1 MVRHRCR
8 GSDQHGVALVSAT
21 TRLVAALLALGVALL
36 AAALW
41 LGAAPLADNSAAHAI
56 IWEIRFP
63 RALTAWLV
71 GAALGLSGA
80 ALQGLLRN
88 PLADSGVLGLSGF
101 AALGA
106 VLAFAFGA
114 AVFAPLW
121 AVIFALIAAML
132 VTTLAWAARGPA
144 TLALIGVGLSSFAG
158 GLIALVLNLA
168 PNPGALADLVNW
180 TLGSVEARSLNDAA
194 LVGALLAAGA
204 GLIAFAAPGLR
215 ALTLGEEAASAIG
228 ADLSRTRALVIVGA
242 ALCAGG
248 ATAVA
253 GVIGFVG
260 IAAPHLVRVLTGHDP
275 ARLLLPSAL
284 AGGSLLVLADIVV
297 RVLPTDAEL
306 KLGVAAALIG
316 GPIFALIAARLVSR
330 SGE

>member
-1 MVRHRCR
+1 MSNSARLVF
-8 GSDQHGVALVSAT
+8 SLVVVSALA
-21 TRLVAALLALGVALL
+21 LVAALYLGPV
-36 AAALW
+36 
-41 LGAAPLADNSAAHAI
+41 PLAHPFAGDDETKTI
-56 IWEIRFP
+56 VWQIRFP

-106 VLAFAFGA
+106 VMAFAFGFAAFAPAAALAFALFA
-114 AVFAPLW
+114 AV
-121 AVIFALIAAML
+121 L
-132 VTTLAWAARGPA
+132 VTALGWAHRGPA
-144 TLALIGVGLSSFAG
+144 SLVLIGVGLSSTAG
-158 GLIALVLNLA
+158 GLIALALNLA

-180 TLGSVEARSLNDAA
+180 TLGSVEGRSLNDVA
-194 LVGALLAAGA
+194 LVGGFLAAGA
-204 GLIAFAAPGLR
+204 TLILFGARGLQ
-215 ALTLGEEAASAIG
+215 ALTLGEEAAAAIG
-228 ADLSRTRALVIVGA
+228 ANVTRTRALVVLGA
-242 ALCAGG
+242 AACAGG

-260 IAAPHLVRVLTGHDP
+260 IAAPHLVRAASGHDP

-284 AGGSLLVLADIVV
+284 AGGTMLVCADIGV
-297 RVLPTDAEL
+297 RLLPTDTEL

-316 GPIFALIAARLVSR
+316 GPIFALIAARLASR
-330 SGE
+330 SADA

>member
-1 MVRHRCR
+1 MNASLRVSFVLVLI
-8 GSDQHGVALVSAT
+8 GAVAL
-21 TRLVAALLALGVALL
+21 AAGLALGPVATNIF
-36 AAALW
+36 AA
-41 LGAAPLADNSAAHAI
+41 DEMSRVI
-56 IWEIRFP
+56 VWEIRFP

-106 VLAFAFGA
+106 VIAFAFGFA
-114 AVFAPLW
+114 AFAPLL
-121 AVIFALIAAML
+121 ALVFALAAAIL
-132 VTTLAWAARGPA
+132 VTTLGWAARGPA
-144 TLALIGVGLSSFAG
+144 SLVLIGVGLSSFAG
-158 GLIALVLNLA
+158 GLIALALNLA

-180 TLGSVEARSLNDAA
+180 TLGSVEGRSFEHAA
-194 LVGALLAAGA
+194 LAGGFLVIGAA
-204 GLIAFAAPGLR
+204 LIFAAARGLQ
-215 ALTLGEEAASAIG
+215 ALTLGEEAAAAIG
-228 ADLSRTRALVIVGA
+228 ANLTRTRTLVVLGA
-242 ALCAGG
+242 AACTGG

-260 IAAPHLVRVLTGHDP
+260 IAAPHLVRALAGHDP

-284 AGGSLLVLADIVV
+284 AGGAMLVCADVAV
-297 RVLPTDAEL
+297 RLLPTDTEL

-316 GPIFALIAARLVSR
+316 GPVFALIAARLASR
-330 SGE
+330 GGDT

>member
-1 MVRHRCR
+1 MSAASRA
-8 GSDQHGVALVSAT
+8 SLAL
-21 TRLVAALLALGVALL
+21 AALGLAAL

-41 LGAAPLADNSAAHAI
+41 LGPTPLADPFAADEATRTI
-56 IWEIRFP
+56 VWEIRFP

-114 AVFAPLW
+114 AVLAPAAALL
-121 AVIFALIAAML
+121 FALVAAL
-132 VTTLAWAARGPA
+132 VVTALGWAARGPA
-144 TLALIGVGLSSFAG
+144 SLALIGVGLSSLAG
-158 GLIALVLNLA
+158 GLIALALNLA

-180 TLGSVEARSLNDAA
+180 TLGSVEARSLNDAL
-194 LVGALLAAGA
+194 LVGAFLVAGA
-204 GLIAFAAPGLR
+204 ALILFAARGLQ
-215 ALTLGEEAASAIG
+215 ALTLGEEAAAAIG
-228 ADLSRTRALVIVGA
+228 ADLSRTRLLVVLGA
-242 ALCAGG
+242 AACTGG

-260 IAAPHLVRVLTGHDP
+260 VAAPHLVRALAGHDP

-284 AGGSLLVLADIVV
+284 AGGALLVCADIAV
-297 RVLPTDAEL
+297 RLLPTDTEL
-306 KLGVAAALIG
+306 KLGVAAALLG
-316 GPIFALIAARLVSR
+316 GPVFALIAARLASR
-330 SGE
+330 GGDA

>member
-1 MVRHRCR
+1 M
-8 GSDQHGVALVSAT
+8 SAAA
-21 TRLVAALLALGVALL
+21 RLSLALAGLSLCALF
-36 AAALW
+36 AALW
-41 LGAAPLADNSAAHAI
+41 LGPAPLANPFAGDVRTHTI
-56 IWEIRFP
+56 VWEVRFP

-106 VLAFAFGA
+106 VIAFAFGFAAFAPIAALAFALAA
-114 AVFAPLW
+114 AV
-121 AVIFALIAAML
+121 L
-132 VTTLAWAARGPA
+132 VTALGWRARGPA
-144 TLALIGVGLSSFAG
+144 SLVLIGVGLSSLSG
-158 GLIALVLNLA
+158 GLIALALNLA

-180 TLGSVEARSLNDAA
+180 TLGSVEGRSLDDVVLVGGLLALGAA
-194 LVGALLAAGA
+194 L
-204 GLIAFAAPGLR
+204 IFFAARGLQ
-215 ALTLGEEAASAIG
+215 ALTLGEEAAAAIG
-228 ADLSRTRALVIVGA
+228 ADLGRTRVLVVLGA
-242 ALCAGG
+242 AACTGG

-260 IAAPHLVRVLTGHDP
+260 IAAPHLVRALAGHDP

-284 AGGSLLVLADIVV
+284 AGGALLVCADIAV
-297 RVLPTDAEL
+297 RLLPTDTEL

-316 GPIFALIAARLVSR
+316 GPVFALIAARLASR
-330 SGE
+330 GGDS

>member
-1 MVRHRCR
+1 VNA
-8 GSDQHGVALVSAT
+8 S
-21 TRLVAALLALGVALL
+21 TRLSLGLGLSGAIALIAAV
-36 AAALW
+36 W
-41 LGAAPLADNSAAHAI
+41 LGQTPIAFPIPNDVSTQAI
-56 IWEIRFP
+56 VWEIRLP
-63 RALTAWLV
+63 RALTAWCV
-71 GAALGLSGA
+71 GAALGLAGA

-106 VLAFAFGA
+106 VLAFAFGVA
-114 AVFAPLW
+114 ALAPLG
-121 AVIFALIAAML
+121 ALMFALVAAL
-132 VTTLAWAARGPA
+132 IVTALGWSSRGPA

-180 TLGSVEARSLNDAA
+180 TLGSVEARSLEDAA
-194 LVGALLAAGA
+194 LVGGFLVVGA
-204 GLIAFAAPGLR
+204 VLIAFAAPGLR
-215 ALTLGEEAASAIG
+215 ALTLGEEAAVAIG
-228 ADLSRTRALVIVGA
+228 ADLSRTRLLVVLGA
-242 ALCAGG
+242 AACTGG

-260 IAAPHLVRVLTGHDP
+260 IAAPHLVRALAGHDP

-284 AGGSLLVLADIVV
+284 AGGVLLVCADIAV
-297 RVLPTDAEL
+297 RLLPTDSEL

-316 GPIFALIAARLVSR
+316 GPVFALIAAKLAERG
-330 SGE
+330 GES

>member
-1 MVRHRCR
+1 M
-8 GSDQHGVALVSAT
+8 
-21 TRLVAALLALGVALL
+21 
-36 AAALW
+36 
-41 LGAAPLADNSAAHAI
+41 NSAARLSLALVAI
-56 IWEIRFP
+56 SALALFAALYLGPVPLTHPFAGDAETNTIVWQIRFP

-106 VLAFAFGA
+106 VIAFAFGFA
-114 AVFAPLW
+114 ALAPV
-121 AVIFALIAAML
+121 AALISALLAAAL
-132 VTTLAWAARGPA
+132 VTALGWSNRGPA
-144 TLALIGVGLSSFAG
+144 SLVLIGVGLSSAAG
-158 GLIALVLNLA
+158 GLIALALNLA

-180 TLGSVEARSLNDAA
+180 TLGSVEGRSLNDVA
-194 LVGALLAAGA
+194 LVGAFLITGA
-204 GLIAFAAPGLR
+204 VLILFAARGLQ
-215 ALTLGEEAASAIG
+215 ALTLGEEAAAAIG
-228 ADLSRTRALVIVGA
+228 ANLSRTRALVVLGA
-242 ALCAGG
+242 AACTGG

-260 IAAPHLVRVLTGHDP
+260 IAAPHLVRAASGHDP

-284 AGGSLLVLADIVV
+284 AGGAMLVCADIAV
-297 RVLPTDAEL
+297 RLLPTDTEL

-316 GPIFALIAARLVSR
+316 GPAFAVIAARLASR
-330 SGE
+330 SAEA